1 MMNIQSFDDR
11 VRNGH
16 YDVAMWRQRYAF
28 PVSEERVTLVQAALD
43 KQFEEDLLAHLS
55 RHTRRV
61 DVGAPESAWDR
72 QPALRMV
79 PRRKKSEP
87 VAATEPA
94 SDGLDNGFAS
104 WARVMLAETQA
115 AVTQRQRCQSIAQ
128 YQMDVV
134 YEFYRRIEAYVKA
147 ERLKRLAPDASLEE
161 KIAVGYYDSKEHRD
175 EFKTDLFRAHGV
187 ERHPKAK
194 KVYDA
199 ACERADG
206 EGHERIAMEFASLV
220 ELLG

>member
-1 MMNIQSFDDR
+1 MLNDQSFDDR

-16 YDVAMWRQRYAF
+16 YSVAMWRQRHAF
-28 PVSEERVTLVQAALD
+28 PVSEERVTLVQTALD

-55 RHTRRV
+55 RHTRMV
-61 DVGAPESAWDR
+61 DVGAPEYEVR
-72 QPALRMV
+72 QAAQRMV
-79 PRRKKSEP
+79 PRRKKNEP

-104 WARVMLAETQA
+104 WARVMLAETQV

-128 YQMDVV
+128 YQMDVA
-134 YEFYRRIEAYVKA
+134 YEFYRRLEAYVKA

-161 KIAVGYYDSKEHRD
+161 KIAVGYYDSEEHRD
-175 EFKTDLFRAHGV
+175 EFKTDLLKAHGV

>member
-1 MMNIQSFDDR
+1 MLNDQSFDDR

-16 YDVAMWRQRYAF
+16 YSVAMWRQRHAF
-28 PVSEERVTLVQAALD
+28 PVSEERVTLVQTALD

-55 RHTRRV
+55 RHTRMV
-61 DVGAPESAWDR
+61 DVGAPEYEVR
-72 QPALRMV
+72 QAAQRMV
-79 PRRKKSEP
+79 PRRKKNEP

-104 WARVMLAETQA
+104 WARVMLAETQV

-128 YQMDVV
+128 YQMDVA
-134 YEFYRRIEAYVKA
+134 YEFYRLEAYVKA

-161 KIAVGYYDSKEHRD
+161 KIAVGYYDSEEHRD
-175 EFKTDLFRAHGV
+175 EFKTDLLKAHGV

-206 EGHERIAMEFASLV
+206 EGHERIATEFASLV